1 MYAVYRAKRHVQH
14 PGYLLPGAVVQ
25 VTVTE
30 YQLLL
35 AAGKPV
41 DCRIDGFLETHQIRH
56 LFRHISL
63 DGVDFLKASDK
74 RGFCW
79 LVWIV
84 VRFEITA

>member
-35 AAGKPV
+35 TAGKPV
-41 DCRIDGFLETHQIRH
+41 DCRIDGFLETHQIRP
-56 LFRHISL
+56 L
-63 DGVDFLKASDK
+63 DAGVPVSPTMRLTFGLTFNSDLN
-74 RGFCW
+74 RF
-79 LVWIV
+79 VW
-84 VRFEITA
+84 